1 MVGQTMY
8 NMANE
13 DSAELRSTLHKRHNV
28 LAALA
33 TEPKTKPDLVDAIAP
48 SRSTID
54 RAISALEDAGCI
66 ERRDSTYY
74 LTQLGRVSLAE
85 HNRHTKTVDGIA
97 RASDILD
104 SVSTDVHID
113 PVFFSGVS
121 AQTADPHAP
130 ESPLKD
136 SIEALK
142 TTDRLVGLV
151 PVILSVYIE
160 ALTDLIREHDVKAEL
175 LLHENA
181 YDSLLEHYQDQ
192 FGKIDITDHIDFYV
206 TDQDLPYTL
215 WITEHDESSR
225 VDVTVHENGGMR
237 GVLMNDTPAALQ
249 WARDEF
255 AEYLENADPVTV
267 DLI

>member
-1 MVGQTMY
+1 
-8 NMANE
+8 MAE
-13 DSAELRSTLHKRHNV
+13 KDSTELRSTLHKRHNV

-33 TEPKTKPDLVDAIAP
+33 NEPRTKPDLVNAVDP

-85 HNRHTKTVDGIA
+85 HNRYTKTMDGIA
-97 RASDILD
+97 RASDVLD
-104 SVSTDVHID
+104 SVTTDVHID
-113 PVFFSGVS
+113 PVFLSGVS
-121 AQTADPHAP
+121 VQTADPHAP

-142 TTDRLVGLV
+142 ATDRLVGLV
-151 PVILSVYIE
+151 PVIFSVYIE
-160 ALTDLIREHDVKAEL
+160 ALTDLVREHDVKAEL

-181 YDSLLEHYQDQ
+181 FDSLLEYYQDR
-192 FGKIDITDHIDFYV
+192 FGKIDITDHVDFYV

-225 VDVTVHENGGMR
+225 ADITVHENGGVC
-237 GVLMNDTPAALQ
+237 GVLTNDSPAALQ

-255 AEYLENADPVTV
+255 AEYLETADPVTF
-267 DLI
+267 DLT